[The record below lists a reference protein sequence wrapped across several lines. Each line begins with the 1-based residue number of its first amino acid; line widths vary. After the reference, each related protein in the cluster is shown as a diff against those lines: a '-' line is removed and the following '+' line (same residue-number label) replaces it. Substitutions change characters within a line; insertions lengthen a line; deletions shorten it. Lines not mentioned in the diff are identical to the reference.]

1 MPSPPPSGDAMEQ
14 GETGS
19 ARAPSQAH
27 RGLTAAEA
35 ASRLL
40 RDGPNALDARRRRA
54 PLRAIASVAG
64 EPMLLLLAAAAGLY
78 AWLGEWLDAT
88 AMLASVAFVVLL
100 NIYQNLR
107 AERALDALRELT
119 APRARVLR
127 DGVQAVVAAET
138 LVVGDLLLVA
148 QGDRI
153 TADARVL
160 EGAGIEVDESLLTG
174 ESVPV
179 PKSANDAAL
188 RAGTFVVQGEGIA
201 EVTATGA
208 GTEFGRL
215 GDSLASVRRA
225 ESPLRQQIRRL
236 VGIFAPIS
244 LAGAAVLAGIVI
256 ARGADWRD
264 GALAALTFALAT
276 VPEEFP
282 VILSVMFALGAWR
295 LARIHALVQRPDAIE
310 TLGCMSV
317 LCTDKTGTLTENR
330 MRVERV
336 LVPGAGF
343 AHGIPDGDARSRVLD
358 AAAYASPD
366 RAIDPMDLAVIDAAG
381 ADPSASRLARFYPF
395 SNDLHA
401 TAGGVLDAGIPRL
414 YCKGAPEAL
423 AELCGLDSV
432 QRDALDRDIATLAA
446 SGYRVL
452 GVGRSDALPSPGFP
466 DDLRGV
472 RFAWCG
478 LLALVDP
485 LRADVPAAVQRAQVA
500 GVRVLLVTG
509 DHPVTARAI
518 AQAAG
523 IATNDTVISGSEIA
537 AMRDDELVRR
547 TRECAVYARVRPADK
562 LRLVQCLVA
571 AGDVVGMTGD
581 GINDAPALAAA
592 HVGIAMGGRGSDVAR
607 HAASVVLADDR
618 FSTIVDAVAL
628 GRAIYANLLRA
639 VQYVT
644 AVHIPIAGA
653 ALLPAI
659 AGVAPVLLPVHV
671 VLLELLIDP
680 ASTLVFER
688 RAPDPSAMRVPPRP
702 LRASLLTWAIARRAL
717 ALGIAA
723 LFGALATYALAR
735 RAGADTAAL
744 PGYLFI
750 SVVSGNLAALAAT
763 AWPAARG
770 RDGFTGIA
778 IAALATSLLV
788 VAAAVTPLPARL
800 LHLGH
805 LQPSFALVAALLPA
819 GVVAAVAML
828 AWPRRGG

>member
-1 MPSPPPSGDAMEQ
+1 MEQ
-14 GETGS
+14 GDTGI
-19 ARAPSQAH
+19 APTPQAH

-40 RDGPNALDARRRRA
+40 RDGPNALEARRRRA
-54 PLRAIASVAG
+54 PLRAIASVAT

-78 AWLGEWLDAT
+78 AWLGEWLDAS
-88 AMLASVAFVVLL
+88 AMLVSVAFVVLL

-107 AERALDALRELT
+107 AERALDALRDLT
-119 APRARVLR
+119 APRARVVR
-127 DGVQAVVAAET
+127 DGVQAVVPAET

-148 QGDRI
+148 QGDRV
-153 TADARVL
+153 TADARLL
-160 EGAGIEVDESLLTG
+160 EGGGIEVDESLLTG

-179 PKSANDAAL
+179 RKSADAPAL
-188 RAGTFVVQGEGIA
+188 HAGTFVVQGEGIA

-208 GTEFGRL
+208 RTEFGRL
-215 GDSLASVRRA
+215 GHSLASVRRA

-244 LAGAAVLAGIVI
+244 LTGAVLLAAIVI
-256 ARGADWRD
+256 ARGADWRE
-264 GALAALTFALAT
+264 GALGALTFALAT

-295 LARIHALVQRPDAIE
+295 LARIDALVQRPDAIE

-330 MRVERV
+330 MRVEGV
-336 LVPGAGF
+336 LVPGTGF
-343 AHGIPDGDARSRVLD
+343 AHAAAEADARSEVLD

-366 RAIDPMDLAVIDAAG
+366 RAIDPMDLAVLAAAG

-395 SNDLHA
+395 SNELHA
-401 TAGGVLDAGIPRL
+401 TAGGVFDEGTPRL

-423 AELCGLDSV
+423 AELCGLDAT
-432 QRDALDRDIATLAA
+432 QRAALDCDIATLAA

-452 GVGRSDALPSPGFP
+452 GVGRSEPLASPGFP
-466 DDLRGV
+466 DDLRSV
-472 RFAWCG
+472 RYVWCG

-485 LRADVPAAVQRAQVA
+485 LRADVPAAVQRAQGA

-523 IATNDTVISGSEIA
+523 IAVNDTVIGGSEIA
-537 AMRDDELVRR
+537 AMADDELVRR
-547 TRECAVYARVRPADK
+547 TRECTVYARVRPADK

-618 FSTIVDAVAL
+618 FSTIVDAVAQ

-653 ALLPAI
+653 ALLPAM
-659 AGVAPVLLPVHV
+659 AGVAPLLMPVHV
-671 VLLELLIDP
+671 VLMELLIDP

-688 RAPDPSAMRVPPRP
+688 RAPDPLAMQVPPRP
-702 LRASLLTWAIARRAL
+702 LRSSLLTWPIARRAL
-717 ALGIAA
+717 ALGLAA
-723 LFGALATYALAR
+723 LVGALATYALAR
-735 RAGADTAAL
+735 RAGVDADAL
-744 PGYLFI
+744 PAYLFVAI
-750 SVVSGNLAALAAT
+750 VGGNLAALAAT

-770 RDGFTGIA
+770 RGGFAGIA
-778 IAALATSLLV
+778 IAVAATSLLV
-788 VAAAVTPLPARL
+788 VVAAITPLPARL

-805 LQPSFALVAALLPA
+805 LQPSIAIVAALLPA
-819 GVVAAVAML
+819 IVVASVALL
-828 AWPRRGG
+828 AWRPRGA

>member
-1 MPSPPPSGDAMEQ
+1 MEQ
-14 GETGS
+14 GETRFAGS
-19 ARAPSQAH
+19 AQDH

-40 RDGPNALDARRRRA
+40 RDGPNALEARRRRA

-78 AWLGEWLDAT
+78 VWLGEWLDAA

-107 AERALDALRELT
+107 AERALDALRDLT
-119 APRARVLR
+119 APRARVIR
-127 DGVQAVVAAET
+127 DGVQAVVVAES
-138 LVVGDLLLVA
+138 LVVGDLVLVA
-148 QGDRI
+148 AGDRVM
-153 TADARVL
+153 ADARLL

-179 PKSANDAAL
+179 RKSADSPAL
-188 RAGTFVVQGEGIA
+188 FAGTFVVQGEGIA

-208 GTEFGRL
+208 RTEFGRL
-215 GDSLASVRRA
+215 GHSLASVRRA
-225 ESPLRQQIRRL
+225 ESPLRLQIRRL
-236 VGIFAPIS
+236 VRIFAPIS
-244 LAGAAVLAGIVI
+244 VTGAAVLAATLIL
-256 ARGADWRD
+256 RGADWRE
-264 GALAALTFALAT
+264 GALGALTFALAT

-282 VILSVMFALGAWR
+282 VVLSVMFALGAWR
-295 LARIHALVQRPDAIE
+295 LARIDALAQRPDAIE

-330 MRVERV
+330 MHVEQA

-343 AHGIPDGDARSRVLD
+343 VHAVADGDPRTGLLD
-358 AAAYASPD
+358 AAANASPD
-366 RAIDPMDLAVIDAAG
+366 RAVDPMDVAVLAAAG
-381 ADPSASRLARFYPF
+381 ADAAASRLARFYPF
-395 SNDLHA
+395 SNELHA
-401 TAGGVLDAGIPRL
+401 TAGGVVEEGSPRVF
-414 YCKGAPEAL
+414 CKGAPEAL
-423 AELCGLDSV
+423 AELCRLDAA
-432 QRDALDRDIATLAA
+432 QRDALDRDVAALAA

-452 GVGRSDALPSPGFP
+452 GVARSEPLPSPDFP
-466 DDLRGV
+466 DDLRSM

-478 LLALVDP
+478 LVALADP
-485 LRADVPAAVQRAQVA
+485 LRADVPAAVQRAQGA
-500 GVRVLLVTG
+500 GIRVLLVTG
-509 DHPVTARAI
+509 DHPVTACAI

-523 IATNDTVISGSEIA
+523 IATNDAVTSGSEIA
-537 AMRDDELVRR
+537 AMPDDELVRR

-702 LRASLLTWAIARRAL
+702 LRASLLSWLIARRAL
-717 ALGIAA
+717 ALGFAA
-723 LFGALATYALAR
+723 LLGAFGTYAIAR
-735 RAGADTAAL
+735 RAGVGPDAL
-744 PGYLFI
+744 PAYLF
-750 SVVSGNLAALAAT
+750 VSIIGGNLAALAAT
-763 AWPAARG
+763 AWPTARG
-770 RDGFTGIA
+770 RGGFLGIA
-778 IAALATSLLV
+778 VAVLATSAL
-788 VAAAVTPLPARL
+788 VAAAAVIPVSARL

-805 LQPSFALVAALLPA
+805 LQPSFAVIAALLAVLVVAAAALLPS
-819 GVVAAVAML
+819 
-828 AWPRRGG
+828 RRRTG